1 MSYKERLINLPG
13 FDLTGLADA
22 YTSSNTI
29 LNAPYYNP
37 ARDLSL
43 TAGLLAEHVLW
54 RRYEKSLVQALM
66 VDAGLYAEQG
76 YANNWLGTLSYE
88 HRWRFDPMTEFRY
101 GVLLTRRVYDGSV
114 ENTLGIILGLRQR
127 I

>member
-1 MSYKERLINLPG
+1 M
-13 FDLTGLADA
+13 
-22 YTSSNTI
+22 
-29 LNAPYYNP
+29 
-37 ARDLSL
+37 SL

-114 ENTLGIILGLRQR
+114 ENTLGINTKCIEVGLRSTKLRVIEQQSR
-127 I
+127 ISIFVHIRLGHQK